1 MRSDEKSHIKM
12 KAKSLPVELMLA
24 IDHVTQ
30 CLEDWSSLVP
40 KPSHSDLKA
49 EWKGSMK
56 EYLETLD
63 DHQGTMVESIS
74 LGLIE
79 AFDEWDGD
87 EYQSAVEHEKTY
99 ALMQRPQT
107 TQRTT
112 DWYTEFKRCL
122 TASEMYK
129 AFGSPR
135 ERGLLVL
142 QKAGKIELSGR
153 GSQSA
158 VVRSNMSPFDW
169 GICFEP
175 VVKQILENDW
185 DAMIQDVGR
194 FVHLEDTRLAAS
206 PDGLIIR
213 SKKYPHMGGHLL
225 EIKCP
230 KSRPIGVK
238 IPMEYFYQMQLQL
251 EVTGVRAC
259 EYVEARFEFCEKEN
273 VKSEDWHGNVAVIG
287 SFNEELADWIPSKY
301 IYGPIRDLN
310 WTPDLGLNERVLE
323 VNLWKCDKFHH
334 ERVYRDEP
342 WFNSLKPKIDEFW
355 NDVAK
360 AREGTFILPES
371 SRKKKETKCLIVD
384 DPEHEALPEN
394 AILIE

>member
-1 MRSDEKSHIKM
+1 MRSDEKPHIKM
-12 KAKSLPVELMLA
+12 KGKKLPVELMLA

-40 KPSHSDLKA
+40 KPSHSDLKR

-63 DHQGTMVESIS
+63 DDQGNMVESIS

-79 AFDEWDGD
+79 AFDEWEGD
-87 EYQSAVEHEKTY
+87 EYQEAVEHEKTF

-122 TASEMYK
+122 TASEIYK
-129 AFGSPR
+129 AFGTPR

-175 VVKQILENDW
+175 VVK
-185 DAMIQDVGR
+185 
-194 FVHLEDTRLAAS
+194 
-206 PDGLIIR
+206 
-213 SKKYPHMGGHLL
+213 
-225 EIKCP
+225 
-230 KSRPIGVK
+230 
-238 IPMEYFYQMQLQL
+238 
-251 EVTGVRAC
+251 
-259 EYVEARFEFCEKEN
+259 
-273 VKSEDWHGNVAVIG
+273 
-287 SFNEELADWIPSKY
+287 
-301 IYGPIRDLN
+301 
-310 WTPDLGLNERVLE
+310 
-323 VNLWKCDKFHH
+323 
-334 ERVYRDEP
+334 
-342 WFNSLKPKIDEFW
+342 
-355 NDVAK
+355 
-360 AREGTFILPES
+360 
-371 SRKKKETKCLIVD
+371 
-384 DPEHEALPEN
+384 
-394 AILIE
+394 